1 MRGSIIGIMT
11 DRLDWLQH
19 VKKCEHEERFQMC
32 YIAWLSQYVLKLWLQ
47 LIYQYNIL
55 QVGPMMTE

>member
-1 MRGSIIGIMT
+1 MT